1 MSPPRP
7 PARRSTPGKAFA
19 LVVAGGVGKRIGSET
34 PKQFLPLRGKPLL
47 WHSLTVFDAH
57 PEVSGICVVVDER
70 WHGTLMTAEPW
81 TSLTKPL
88 LLALPGQERSDS
100 VRNGLKGIRESL
112 SAAPERGDPTSP
124 WAAAHPRGDGAL
136 VLIHDAAR
144 PLVTARMISKS
155 LALARAHG
163 GAILARPVPET
174 VKRADSGGTI
184 ESTIDRRGL
193 WIAETPQTFVLDL
206 IWRAHQEA
214 HAAGVHLTDDAQAVE
229 RLGEPV
235 LLCSAETPNPKVT
248 VPEDLVYVEALMRQR
263 LQDGAS

>member
-1 MSPPRP
+1 M
-7 PARRSTPGKAFA
+7 
-19 LVVAGGVGKRIGSET
+19 GSET

-112 SAAPERGDPTSP
+112 SAAPERGDGP
-124 WAAAHPRGDGAL
+124 L

-144 PLVTARMISKS
+144 PLVTERMVSKS

-193 WIAETPQTFVLDL
+193 WIAETPQAFVLDL